1 MASRGATSSRG
12 GGRRRPQFHAIIL
25 AIGFVVGGL
34 LQASARRFLPPG
46 AVKEFLS
53 GAVVNTSLSSLTI
66 DLVIL
71 RFAIGPV
78 ALDVSLVSLLG
89 VLIAY
94 LIARS
99 LF

>member
-1 MASRGATSSRG
+1 MNTRIAK
-12 GGRRRPQFHAIIL
+12 RRPLFHGLVLL
-25 AIGFVVGGL
+25 AGFVVGGFL
-34 LQASARRFLPPG
+34 THFSRRFLPVG
-46 AVKEFLS
+46 AVKEFLTT
-53 GAVVNTSLSSLTI
+53 GVTPALGPLKV

-71 RFAIGPV
+71 SFSVGPI
-78 ALDVSLVSLLG
+78 ALDVSLLSLVG

>member
-1 MASRGATSSRG
+1 MARGPSKH
-12 GGRRRPQFHAIIL
+12 RPVFHIL
-25 AIGFVVGGL
+25 VLASGFVAGGL
-34 LQASARRFLPPG
+34 LTQVSRKFLPAG
-46 AVKEFLS
+46 AVKEFLTT
-53 GAVVNTSLSSLTI
+53 GVNPSVGPVPI

-71 RFAIGPV
+71 KLSLGF
-78 ALDVSLVSLLG
+78 ALDVSLLSLLG

>member
-1 MASRGATSSRG
+1 MPPRSALRRGAVFYG
-12 GGRRRPQFHAIIL
+12 LVL
-25 AIGFVVGGL
+25 AIGFIAGGL
-34 LQASARRFLPPG
+34 LTQVARKFLPPG
-46 AVKEFLS
+46 SAKEFFTTGVTPSVGPLP
-53 GAVVNTSLSSLTI
+53 I

-71 RFAIGPV
+71 KFALGPV
-78 ALDVSLVSLLG
+78 AVDVSLLSLVG

>member
-1 MASRGATSSRG
+1 M
-12 GGRRRPQFHAIIL
+12 FHLLVL
-25 AIGFVVGGL
+25 AVGFVAGGVMT
-34 LQASARRFLPPG
+34 QVSRMFLPPG
-46 AVKEFLS
+46 AVKEFLTT
-53 GAVVNTSLSSLTI
+53 GVAPSLGPLSV

-71 RFAIGPV
+71 KFTLGPV
-78 ALDVSLVSLLG
+78 ALDVSLLSLVG

>member
-1 MASRGATSSRG
+1 MAKGAST
-12 GGRRRPQFHAIIL
+12 RRPLFHGLVL
-25 AIGFVVGGL
+25 AIGFVVGGFL
-34 LQASARRFLPPG
+34 TQFSRKFLPFG
-46 AVKEFLS
+46 AVKEFLTT
-53 GAVVNTSLSSLTI
+53 GVTPSLGPLQV

-71 RFAIGPV
+71 KFAVGPI
-78 ALDVSLVSLLG
+78 ALDVSLLSLLG

>member
-1 MASRGATSSRG
+1 
-12 GGRRRPQFHAIIL
+12 
-25 AIGFVVGGL
+25 
-34 LQASARRFLPPG
+34 
-46 AVKEFLS
+46 VKEFLS

-78 ALDVSLVSLLG
+78 ALDVSLLSLLG

>member
-1 MASRGATSSRG
+1 MASRGNSRG
-12 GGRRRPQFHAIIL
+12 GSGRHRPRFHAIVL
-25 AIGFVVGGL
+25 ALGFVVGGL

-53 GAVVNTSLSSLTI
+53 GAVVDTSLSSLTI

-78 ALDVSLVSLLG
+78 ALDVSLLSLLG
-89 VLIAY
+89 VLLAY